1 MRKYRK
7 NMKKL
12 SNREKKRIERTIA
25 NDRSYKLYLYN
36 RFFIFLLLVLGQLVG
51 SLWLIYLFIYHTAA
65 GVLVQAVVEI
75 CAVVAVLHLINKN
88 DRPSIK
94 MNWILLMLLFPVL
107 GVPMYLL
114 YGEGRPTRW
123 MRYLIDKARK
133 ENEKQFAET
142 YGEDPLVLPEK
153 RDRSLVHY
161 LSKYGKYPVY
171 NEGEVVYYKSGEEMF
186 PAMLDALKSAEN
198 FILLD
203 YFIIAHGKMWNEIL
217 RILLEKAALGVKIRI
232 IYDDFGCMMTL
243 PPKYDRYLEGLHE
256 NIRCLTFND
265 VVPVF
270 AVRMNN
276 RDHRKIMVVDGK
288 VAFTGGINLA
298 DEYIAEKERFGY
310 WKDSGVR
317 ITGGAVASFTKMFFN
332 IWNAFR
338 KDKED
343 LKNYLLP
350 VKEGG
355 MYEVN
360 KGNGVLIQPYDD
372 SPLDNVSVG
381 ESVYSDIIQRA
392 SRYVYI
398 FTPYLV
404 LDDHMRT
411 ALVQASVRGVDVRI
425 VTPGI
430 PDKKMTFRLT
440 RANYDLLMKVGIKI
454 YEYTPGFIHAKSV
467 VVDDECAVVGTIN
480 FDYRS
485 LYHHFENAVY
495 IANCDAVLDVKRDCE
510 ETFAVSKLC
519 TKKDTRRTLVGKLF
533 DSLLRVFETLF

>member
-1 MRKYRK
+1 
-7 NMKKL
+7 MKKL
-12 SNREKKRIERTIA
+12 SERKKKRIERTVA

-51 SLWLIYLFIYHTAA
+51 MVLLTYLFVYYTAI
-65 GVLVQAVVEI
+65 GVLLQALVSV
-75 CAVVAVLHLINKN
+75 CAVITVLYLINCN

-94 MNWILLMLLFPVL
+94 MNWILMMLLVPVI

-123 MRYLIDKARK
+123 MRGMMDKACL
-133 ENEKQFAET
+133 ENDAQFIDFYGEYGLENADVRERSIAHFLAKHAKYPT
-142 YGEDPLVLPEK
+142 YGDGDVT
-153 RDRSLVHY
+153 
-161 LSKYGKYPVY
+161 
-171 NEGEVVYYKSGEEMF
+171 YYKSGEEMF
-186 PAMLDALKSAEN
+186 PAMIEALQSAEK

-217 RILLEKAALGVKIRI
+217 KILLEKAELGVQIRI

-243 PPKYDRYLEGLHE
+243 PPRYDRYLESLHP
-256 NIRCLTFND
+256 NIRCMTFNN
-265 VVPVF
+265 VIPIF
-270 AVRMNN
+270 AVHMNN

-298 DEYIAEKERFGY
+298 DEYIAEKQRFGY

-317 ITGGAVASFTKMFFN
+317 ITGMAVASFIKMFFN

-338 KDKED
+338 KDKEE
-343 LKNYLLP
+343 LKNYLPPIKGGTVYALN
-350 VKEGG
+350 EG
-355 MYEVN
+355 N
-360 KGNGVLIQPYDD
+360 AGVIAPYDD
-372 SPLDNVSVG
+372 SPLDKVSVG
-381 ESVYSDIIQRA
+381 ETVYLDVIQRA
-392 SRYVYI
+392 AKYVYI

-404 LDDHMRT
+404 LDDYMRA
-411 ALVQASVRGVDVRI
+411 ALVQAAARGVDVRI

-440 RANYDLLMKVGIKI
+440 RANYGILMRGGVKI
-454 YEYTPGFIHAKSV
+454 YEYTPGFIHAKSIV
-467 VVDDECAVVGTIN
+467 SDDVCAVVGTIN

-495 IANCDAVLDVKRDCE
+495 IAGQDAVLDLKRDCE
-510 ETFAVSKLC
+510 ETFAVSKFC
-519 TKKDTRRTLVGKLF
+519 TEKDTRRTLVGKLF
-533 DSLLRVFETLF
+533 DSVLRVFETLF